1 MISYMVKYS
10 EGLPFPRPFLA
21 QDSFFSKFFLRICRN
36 LFTISMD
43 SGNTLQ
49 VQDFLEV
56 DPENGEYVEVA
67 NGLQEVS
74 MLDQ

>member
-1 MISYMVKYS
+1 MISCMVKYS
-10 EGLPFPRPFLA
+10 EGLPFPHPFLA
-21 QDSFFSKFFLRICRN
+21 QDAYTFFLRICRN
-36 LFTISMD
+36 LCTISVD

-56 DPENGEYVEVA
+56 DPENGEYVEMA